1 MMGVGMEVCQTPNGA
16 GQAGGVTSGGGGGGG
31 GGGGAGGGDPT
42 RLSQTAP
49 GHRDRTLVYSTVGTP
64 DYIAPEVR
72 GGCLLR
78 WWLV

>member
-1 MMGVGMEVCQTPNGA
+1 MMGVGMEVCQPPNGA
-16 GQAGGVTSGGGGGGG
+16 GQGGGVPSAGGGG
-31 GGGGAGGGDPT
+31 GGGGADPG

-72 GGCLLR
+72 EG
-78 WWLV
+78 VV